1 MRKFQV
7 MAVLFG
13 TMLMMA
19 GCGASSETAADS
31 ISESAVQD
39 TMAVET
45 QSELETEMKSEAGVD
60 SETETASTVAETEP
74 ETASMTAGP
83 EPETASPAAETETEM
98 ETASTAA
105 ETEMETASMASE
117 TETETASPAAG
128 TESVKETV
136 QAATEPVPAAEGS
149 VSSEDYAA
157 VVSGH
162 IIPLGGDMRDYV
174 GLLGGPDEYGSARS
188 CTEAG
193 EDKVYTYGGTM
204 IYTYVTNGAD
214 IISLIEITGSESLP
228 SGIHIGSTKEEVIA
242 AYGSGYTEDGTE
254 LLYETGNKTIGL
266 QMTDNKVSFIELFG
280 Q

>member
-1 MRKFQV
+1 VFILLKWGIIIMRKFQV

-19 GCGASSETAADS
+19 GCGAASETAADS
-31 ISESAVQD
+31 MSESAVQD

-60 SETETASTVAETEP
+60 SET
-74 ETASMTAGP
+74 
-83 EPETASPAAETETEM
+83 ASPAAETEI
-98 ETASTAA
+98 
-105 ETEMETASMASE
+105 ETASMAAE
-117 TETETASPAAG
+117 TGMETASLAAETETASPSAG
-128 TESVKETV
+128 TESVKETVQAETV

-157 VVSGH
+157 VVSGQ